1 MPIRMCL
8 GCRMRCEQDA
18 LVRLVAADGAVV
30 VDEGRRL
37 PGRGAWVH
45 SDAACVQRAT
55 RSLGHALRSSG
66 LDATPITEWAA
77 RLAGDGHDR
86 KTETTMDN

>member
-8 GCRMRCEQDA
+8 GCRVRCEQDA
-18 LVRLVAADGAVV
+18 LVRLAAADGAVV
-30 VDEGRRL
+30 VDESRRL

-45 SDAACVQRAT
+45 RDAACVERAT
-55 RSLGHALRSSG
+55 RSLSHALRSRH
-66 LDATPITEWAA
+66 LDATPVEDWAA